1 MDADSLRG
9 FHDKFKELAGEE
21 RTLLEKLEKRE
32 ILPGSPEER
41 ILQVRPEDRW
51 LRAHG
56 DYSTDILGGVAE
68 AIRRL
73 PPNERRKAWA
83 RERSPLIQGRGMT
96 AKQLGK
102 YPGDKWVE
110 RLAQPA
116 KPECGRWHLCG
127 GSSEGIRAQFVALA
141 TQAGKAL
148 DPPQGTAPLDF
159 WLHSLFLYLRKSSSH
174 ELQGADETGGI
185 IRHVC
190 EPSATF
196 CSHLEAEA
204 LRLERLQ
211 VREEAPAMNRGDG
224 TTHLRGQ
231 EKNKPKHLLMPT
243 KATPKGR
250 AQTVAQVIAELNT
263 LRPQMYGEASYEE
276 LKEHHPDFLTFKVS
290 EERSDLKLLLLNIQ
304 QSKRHFRL
312 AQQCAA
318 HYHGRQLETVESDWK
333 HHKPENFR
341 SRKSRKTRRKK
352 A

>member
-1 MDADSLRG
+1 MAGSREVSMDADSLRG

-127 GSSEGIRAQFVALA
+127 GSSEGIRVQFVALA

-159 WLHSLFLYLRKSSSH
+159 WLHSLFLYLRKRSSH
-174 ELQGADETGGI
+174 ELQGAGETGGI

-196 CSHLEAEA
+196 CSQLEAEA
-204 LRLERLQ
+204 TESLARKTPAKKQ
-211 VREEAPAMNRGDG
+211 AP
-224 TTHLRGQ
+224 
-231 EKNKPKHLLMPT
+231 
-243 KATPKGR
+243 
-250 AQTVAQVIAELNT
+250 
-263 LRPQMYGEASYEE
+263 LRPPRPKVVPIGDLDE
-276 LKEHHPDFLTFKVS
+276 LRKWKSLSQVQAATELGFSSARHIRRLVKKRKLTRNRKRRIVVDKKFEV
-290 EERSDLKLLLLNIQ
+290 EFIER
-304 QSKRHFRL
+304 HT
-312 AQQCAA
+312 A
-318 HYHGRQLETVESDWK
+318 T
-333 HHKPENFR
+333 
-341 SRKSRKTRRKK
+341 KK
-352 A
+352 

>member
-1 MDADSLRG
+1 MVGSREVSMDADSLRG

-32 ILPGSPEER
+32 ILSGSPEER

-73 PPNERRKAWA
+73 PPNERRKAWE
-83 RERSPLIQGRGMT
+83 RERGWSIQGRVMT
-96 AKQLGK
+96 AKLLGK

-174 ELQGADETGGI
+174 ELQGADDTGGI

-196 CSHLEAEA
+196 FAHLEAEA
-204 LRLERLQ
+204 ITVKKSEESPAKKQAPPRPPRPKVVPTGDLDLLKRMKSLRQVQAAAELDYSTRQ
-211 VREEAPAMNRGDG
+211 VRNLLRDG
-224 TTHLRGQ
+224 KLTRT
-231 EKNKPKHLLMPT
+231 
-243 KATPKGR
+243 AKGR
-250 AQTVAQVIAELNT
+250 VAVDDKFQKQIR
-263 LRPQMYGEASYEE
+263 LRHSAPP
-276 LKEHHPDFLTFKVS
+276 K
-290 EERSDLKLLLLNIQ
+290 
-304 QSKRHFRL
+304 
-312 AQQCAA
+312 
-318 HYHGRQLETVESDWK
+318 
-333 HHKPENFR
+333 
-341 SRKSRKTRRKK
+341 
-352 A
+352 